1 MLGKLLRYFFLLV
14 LLIVSGCIGDSR
26 VNTETLRFERG
37 EATSVEVDLDLST
50 GNFTLDGS
58 STMLFEGEMKYQT
71 SDYEP
76 HAEYRVDDGE
86 GRLTLEQLSNAADS
100 ENGDHY
106 VTSVQLNKDI
116 PLSLQIV
123 KEEGHSEMALND
135 LTLLDFMACLGLSLD
150 RCRNLVDPE
159 VEIKDTALED
169 SSPSNSDIQM
179 VGSYPELTEMA
190 VLSALGERR
199 ITVDGDFDAL
209 ELLMIELG
217 VKDDRF
223 VDEGDGATRENQDLE
238 TQDINMDGSDIVAI
252 SGRFPEILTISV
264 MTDGG
269 NDTISLSGDVANAT
283 AINLSVGA
291 GDDVIDLTG
300 EWLHDATITVI
311 SDGGSVSIQ
320 LPSDIGARIEV
331 VNRSAQVVAE
341 GFNQEEN
348 LYTNDV
354 YGQSSVTLNILLTV
368 KQVNVPNQFNLITV
382 DGE

>member
-1 MLGKLLRYFFLLV
+1 
-14 LLIVSGCIGDSR
+14 
-26 VNTETLRFERG
+26 LRFERG

-76 HAEYRVDDGE
+76 HAEYRVNDGE

-269 NDTISLSGDVANAT
+269 NDTISLSGDVVNAT

-320 LPSDIGARIEV
+320 LPSDVGARIEV
-331 VNRSAQVVAE
+331 VNRSAKVVSE
-341 GFNQEEN
+341 GFNLDEN
-348 LYTNDV
+348 VYTNNV
-354 YGQSSVTLNILLTV
+354 YGRSSVTLNILLTV
-368 KQVNVPNQFNLITV
+368 KRVNIPNQFNLITV